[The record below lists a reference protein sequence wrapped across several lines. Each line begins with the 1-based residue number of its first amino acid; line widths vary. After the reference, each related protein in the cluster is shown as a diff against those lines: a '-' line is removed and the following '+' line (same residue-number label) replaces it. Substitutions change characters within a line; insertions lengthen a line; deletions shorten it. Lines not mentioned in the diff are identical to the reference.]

1 MYEKEF
7 ERIINASRNHSLTFF
22 VGAGISALSKAPSWK
37 ELIQNICRELKI
49 TVKET
54 YSSDEYLKI
63 PQMYYYSIGKNND
76 KYYEFIEKLLVST
89 PLFPNEIH
97 RELLNFNPVS
107 FITTNFDDLLEEVAI
122 QFCQGFK
129 VIACDDEVS
138 SINGDR
144 YILKLHGDLKHKNIV
159 FKEEDYLNYSE
170 NFKLIETLLK
180 SIFSTNTVVFIGY
193 GLNDYNIKLI
203 LNWAKTLLKD
213 HFNKPI
219 FIYTG
224 DDLLSAEELLYQKSR
239 GLCVIEY
246 EKISEHTN
254 DYFTRYIS
262 VLKEIGKSS
271 DFTLNNKT
279 EEEAFSIL
287 FELLEPLDKLNALR
301 IKDVYA
307 KLSSYDM
314 PISEDGT
321 IYVLLGKNILIQ
333 YFYKICSMSVEEY
346 NTLPDTTQ
354 RKFQTILNVF
364 AKAQIGRIKVNG
376 IIYPFIN
383 SPISFADSNCLS
395 FDYMKMLAITSKEFS
410 GTKSKY
416 KKAFYFARLRQYD
429 KAFYLFS
436 EVASISFKSK
446 DYLLYYFAEINC
458 INLHKIIKNVNK
470 YYNCYDMKKIDAMV
484 PTTEDIQYLFERLP
498 IEFQN
503 QYASLK
509 DLYSANLLY
518 QYSYEAFVDGQKLQ
532 NAIESNTRELGLT
545 SSTKVIC
552 RINDYLHF
560 LIDNGIIVDL
570 FSEFQNTIKNLLS
583 LLVYKFSV
591 QGNQRLSPQMFPDHW
606 QDGISF
612 DARDFYCFIEYFSDK
627 EIVKIFNK
635 YNVDSIIFC
644 DLDIVETMAMNI
656 IKYYD
661 YIIKNRV
668 VGIRAIDIQKQFKN
682 LLTLLRY
689 IDISQNLVE
698 NVCRFIFKY
707 EFSDILINDKILF
720 LDHQIFRRKRY
731 SKVTSQII
739 ENKLLA
745 YIDAQI
751 GALKNS
757 TYFEIRSTNSE
768 INYYNL
774 IHYIDPDNEEYYSR
788 RIANRVSI
796 IISNNLSEMIPH
808 IVKHYWSYISS
819 YSRYKVSGWAKK
831 ELSVNFRFDL
841 FTLLLECNAKI
852 DRNILG
858 LLKDYL
864 RNLIRKNS
872 LDSKNNGIITYPISN
887 PYEDLEQVGY
897 WCLTKNL
904 HKKDF
909 EEFVGV
915 SAAFDFYFQYDK
927 FDFNKFDVSWLLNL
941 YPHTL
946 KEIAKNKRVKEKIRI
961 SIAQLL
967 EKGNVLNMDK
977 TKLQNILTKYFC

>member
-49 TVKET
+49 SVKET

-63 PQMYYYSIGKNND
+63 PQMYYYFIEKNND
-76 KYYEFIEKLLVST
+76 KYYDFIEKSLVST

-97 RELLNFNPVS
+97 KELLNFNPIS
-107 FITTNFDDLLEEVAI
+107 FITTNFDDLLEEAAI
-122 QFCQGFK
+122 QYCQGFK

-219 FIYTG
+219 FIYT
-224 DDLLSAEELLYQKSR
+224 DDDSLSAEELLYQESR

-246 EKISEHTN
+246 EKLSKHTD

-262 VLKEIGKSS
+262 VLKAIRKSS
-271 DFTLNNKT
+271 DFALDNKT
-279 EEEAFSIL
+279 EEEAFSVL
-287 FELLEPLDKLNALR
+287 FELLEPLNKLNALR

-314 PISEDGT
+314 SISEDGT
-321 IYVLLGKNILIQ
+321 IYVSSGKSILIQ
-333 YFYKICSMSVEEY
+333 YFHKICNMSIEEY
-346 NTLPDTTQ
+346 NTLPDIIQ
-354 RKFQTILNVF
+354 KKFQIILKVF
-364 AKAQIGRIKVNG
+364 TKAKIGRIKVNG
-376 IIYPFIN
+376 IICPFIN
-383 SPISFADSNCLS
+383 SSIPFADSNCLS
-395 FDYMKMLAITSKEFS
+395 FDYMKMIAITSKEFS
-410 GTKSKY
+410 ETKSKY
-416 KKAFYFARLRQYD
+416 RKAFYFARLSQYD

-436 EVASISFKSK
+436 EVASISFKIK

-458 INLHKIIKNVNK
+458 INLYKIIKSVNM
-470 YYNCYDMKKIDAMV
+470 YHNCYDMKKIDTMV

-503 QYASLK
+503 KYASLK

-560 LIDNGIIVDL
+560 LIDNGIVVDL

-583 LLVYKFSV
+583 LLVYKYSV
-591 QGNQRLSPQMFPDHW
+591 QGNNQLSPQMFPDYW

-612 DARDFYCFIEYFSDK
+612 DAIDFYCFIEYFSDK
-627 EIVKIFNK
+627 EIVKLFNK
-635 YNVDSIIFC
+635 YNVDSIIFN

-751 GALKNS
+751 GALKNL

-819 YSRYKVSGWAKK
+819 YSRYKVSSWAKK

-864 RNLIRKNS
+864 RNLIRENS
-872 LDSKNNGIITYPISN
+872 LDSKDNGIITYPISN

-967 EKGNVLNMDK
+967 EKGNVLNVDK

>member
-7 ERIINASRNHSLTFF
+7 KRITNASRNHSLTFF
-22 VGAGISALSKAPSWK
+22 VGAGISALSGAPSWK
-37 ELIQNICRELKI
+37 GLIQDICRELKLS
-49 TVKET
+49 VKET
-54 YSSDEYLKI
+54 YSSDEYLQI
-63 PQMYYYSIGKNND
+63 PQMYYYATGKD
-76 KYYEFIEKLLVST
+76 DTKYYDFIEKSLVST

-97 RELLNFNPVS
+97 RELLNFNPIS
-107 FITTNFDDLLEEVAI
+107 FITTNFDDLLEESAI
-122 QFCQGFK
+122 QSCQGFK
-129 VIACDDEVS
+129 VIARDNEVS

-144 YILKLHGDLKHKNIV
+144 FILKLHGDLKHKNIV

-203 LNWAKTLLKD
+203 LNWAKALLKD
-213 HFNKPI
+213 RFNKPI

-224 DDLLSAEELLYQKSR
+224 DNSLSAEEILYQESR

-246 EKISEHTN
+246 EKISKSTD

-262 VLKEIGKSS
+262 VLKAIRKSS
-271 DFTLNNKT
+271 DFILDNKT
-279 EEEAFSIL
+279 EEEAFFVL
-287 FELLEPLDKLNALR
+287 FELLEPLNKLNALR

-321 IYVLLGKNILIQ
+321 IYALPGKSILIQ
-333 YFYKICSMSVEEY
+333 YFHKICNMSIEEY
-346 NTLPDTTQ
+346 NALPNVIQ
-354 RKFQTILNVF
+354 KKFQTILEVF
-364 AKAQIGRIKVNG
+364 TKAKIGRIKMG
-376 IIYPFIN
+376 HIIHSFID
-383 SPISFADSNCLS
+383 SSIPFADFNCLS

-410 GTKSKY
+410 ETKSKY
-416 KKAFYFARLRQYD
+416 RKAFYFARLRQYD

-436 EVASISFKSK
+436 EVASTSFKSK

-458 INLHKIIKNVNK
+458 INLYKIIKNVYM
-470 YYNCYDMKKIDAMV
+470 YYNYDIKKIDAMV

-509 DLYSANLLY
+509 ELCSTNLLY
-518 QYSYEAFVDGQKLQ
+518 QYFYGAFIDGQKLQ
-532 NAIESNTRELGLT
+532 NAIESNTAELGLT
-545 SSTKVIC
+545 SSAKVIC

-560 LIDNGIIVDL
+560 LIGNGIIVDF
-570 FSEFQNTIKNLLS
+570 FSEFQNAIKNLLS
-583 LLVYKFSV
+583 LLVYKYSV
-591 QGNQRLSPQMFPDHW
+591 QGNKRLSPRMFPEHW

-612 DARDFYCFIEYFSDK
+612 DSIDFYCFIEYFSDK
-627 EIVKIFNK
+627 EIVKLFNK
-635 YNVDSIIFC
+635 YNIDSVIFC
-644 DLDIVETMAMNI
+644 DLDVVEIMTMNI
-656 IKYYD
+656 MKYYD
-661 YIIKNRV
+661 HVIKNKV
-668 VGIRAIDIQKQFKN
+668 VEVRDTDIQKQFKN
-682 LLTLLRY
+682 VLVLLRY
-689 IDISQNLVE
+689 IDISQKLVE
-698 NVCRFIFKY
+698 NVCRFMFKY

-720 LDHQIFRRKRY
+720 LEHQIFRRKRY
-731 SKVTSQII
+731 SKITAQII
-739 ENKLLA
+739 ENKLIT

-751 GALKNS
+751 DALKKS
-757 TYFEIRSTNSE
+757 TYFELRSTSSG

-774 IHYIDPDNEEYYSR
+774 VHYIDPDNKEYCSR
-788 RIANRVSI
+788 RIASRVSTI
-796 IISNNLSEMIPH
+796 IDNDLSEMIPH
-808 IVKHYWSYISS
+808 IVKHYWGYISS
-819 YSRYKVSGWAKK
+819 CSRYKVNSWAKK
-831 ELSVNFRFDL
+831 ELCANFRFDL

-852 DRNILG
+852 DKNILE

-864 RNLIRKNS
+864 RHLIQENS
-872 LDSKNNGIITYPISN
+872 LDSNNNGITPYPIRN

-904 HKKDF
+904 HKKEF

-967 EKGNVLNMDK
+967 DKENVLNVDK
-977 TKLQNILTKYFC
+977 TKLQNILTRYFC

>member
-1 MYEKEF
+1 MYNKEF
-7 ERIINASRNHSLTFF
+7 ERIVNASRNHSLTFF
-22 VGAGISALSKAPSWK
+22 VGAGISTLSGAPSWK
-37 ELIQNICRELKI
+37 GLIQEICHELKLP
-49 TVKET
+49 VKEE

-63 PQMYYYSIGKNND
+63 PQMYYYSIEKND
-76 KYYEFIEKLLVST
+76 VKYYDFIEKSLVSARI
-89 PLFPNEIH
+89 FPNKIH
-97 RELLNFNPVS
+97 KELLNFNPVS
-107 FITTNFDDLLEEVAI
+107 FITTNFDDLLEEAAI
-122 QFCQGFK
+122 QSCQAFK

-144 YILKLHGDLKHKNIV
+144 YIMKLHGDLKHKNIV

-203 LNWAKTLLKD
+203 LNWAKNLLKD

-224 DDLLSAEELLYQKSR
+224 DDSLSAEELLYQESR

-246 EKISEHTN
+246 EKLSKHSDE
-254 DYFTRYIS
+254 YFTRYIS
-262 VLKEIGKSS
+262 VLKAIRKSS
-271 DFTLNNKT
+271 DFALDNKT
-279 EEEAFSIL
+279 EEEAFSVL
-287 FELLEPLDKLNALR
+287 FELLEPLNKLNALR
-301 IKDVYA
+301 IKDVYV
-307 KLSSYDM
+307 KLSSYDIS
-314 PISEDGT
+314 ISEDGT
-321 IYVLLGKNILIQ
+321 IYVSRGKSILIQ
-333 YFYKICSMSVEEY
+333 YFYKICNMSSE
-346 NTLPDTTQ
+346 
-354 RKFQTILNVF
+354 KFHVILDVF
-364 AKAQIGRIKVNG
+364 TKAKIERIKVNG
-376 IIYPFIN
+376 IIYSFIN
-383 SPISFADSNCLS
+383 SPIPFADSNCLS
-395 FDYMKMLAITSKEFS
+395 FDYMKMLALTSKKFS
-410 GTKSKY
+410 ETKSKY
-416 KKAFYFARLRQYD
+416 RKAFYFACLSQYD

-436 EVASISFKSK
+436 EVASISFKTK
-446 DYLLYYFAEINC
+446 DYLIYYFAEINC
-458 INLHKIIKNVNK
+458 INLYKIIKNINMSN
-470 YYNCYDMKKIDAMV
+470 NCYDMKKIDTMV
-484 PTTEDIQYLFERLP
+484 PTTDDIQYLFERLP

-503 QYASLK
+503 KYASLK
-509 DLYSANLLY
+509 DLYSANFLY

-532 NAIESNTRELGLT
+532 NAIESKTRELGLT

-560 LIDNGIIVDL
+560 LIGNGIIVNL

-583 LLVYKFSV
+583 LLVYKYSV
-591 QGNQRLSPQMFPDHW
+591 QGNKQLSPQMFPDNW

-612 DARDFYCFIEYFSDK
+612 DAIDFYCFIKYFSDK
-627 EIVKIFNK
+627 EIVKLFKK
-635 YNVDSIIFC
+635 YNIDSIIFN
-644 DLDIVETMAMNI
+644 DSDIVETMTINI
-656 IKYYD
+656 MKYYD
-661 YIIKNRV
+661 YIIKNKV
-668 VGIRAIDIQKQFKN
+668 VGIRATDIQKQFKN
-682 LLTLLRY
+682 ALTLLRY
-689 IDISQNLVE
+689 IDISQKLVE
-698 NVCRFIFKY
+698 NVCKFIFKY
-707 EFSDILINDKILF
+707 DFQDILINDKVLF
-720 LDHQIFRRKRY
+720 LEHQIFRRKKY

-751 GALKNS
+751 DALKNS
-757 TYFEIRSTNSE
+757 TFFEIKSTNSE

-774 IHYIDPDNEEYYSR
+774 IHYIDPDNEEYCSR

-796 IISNNLSEMIPH
+796 IMNSNLSEMIPH
-808 IVKHYWSYISS
+808 IVKHYWRYISS
-819 YSRYKVSGWAKK
+819 YTRYKVSGWAKK

-852 DRNILG
+852 DKNILG

-864 RNLIRKNS
+864 RNLIQENPV
-872 LDSKNNGIITYPISN
+872 DFKNNGIITYPISK
-887 PYEDLEQVGY
+887 PFEDLEQVGY

-915 SAAFDFYFQYDK
+915 DTAFDFYFQYD
-927 FDFNKFDVSWLLNL
+927 KFDVSWLLNL

-967 EKGNVLNMDK
+967 EKENVFNMDK

>member
-7 ERIINASRNHSLTFF
+7 GRITNASRNHSLTFF
-22 VGAGISALSKAPSWK
+22 VGAGISSLSGAPSWK
-37 ELIQNICRELKI
+37 GLIQDIRRELKLSA
-49 TVKET
+49 KKM
-54 YSSDEYLKI
+54 YSSDEYLQI
-63 PQMYYYSIGKNND
+63 PQMYYYSIGKNNT
-76 KYYEFIEKLLVST
+76 KYYDFIEKLLVST

-97 RELLNFNPVS
+97 KELLSFNPVS
-107 FITTNFDDLLEEVAI
+107 FITTNFDDLLEEAAI
-122 QFCQGFK
+122 QSCQGFK

-224 DDLLSAEELLYQKSR
+224 DDSLSAEEILYHESR
-239 GLCVIEY
+239 GLCVIQH
-246 EKISEHTN
+246 EKIPKRTN
-254 DYFTRYIS
+254 DYFTRYKSI
-262 VLKEIGKSS
+262 LKAIRKSS
-271 DFTLNNKT
+271 DFALDNKT
-279 EEEAFSIL
+279 EEEAFSVL
-287 FELLEPLDKLNALR
+287 FELLEPLNKLNALR

-314 PISEDGT
+314 RISEDG
-321 IYVLLGKNILIQ
+321 IIDVWSEKSILIQ
-333 YFYKICSMSVEEY
+333 YFYKISNMSVEEY
-346 NTLPDTTQ
+346 NILPNAIQ
-354 RKFQTILNVF
+354 KKFQTILDVF
-364 AKAQIGRIKVNG
+364 TKAKIGRIRMGYK
-376 IIYPFIN
+376 IHPFIN
-383 SPISFADSNCLS
+383 YPIPFADSNCLS

-410 GTKSKY
+410 KTKSKY
-416 KKAFYFARLRQYD
+416 RKAFYFARLRQYD

-458 INLHKIIKNVNK
+458 INLYKIIKNVNR
-470 YYNCYDMKKIDAMV
+470 YHNCYDMKEIDAMV

-503 QYASLK
+503 KYASLK

-532 NAIESNTRELGLT
+532 NAIESNTIEHGLT
-545 SSTKVIC
+545 SSIKVIC

-560 LIDNGIIVDL
+560 LIGNGIIVDL

-591 QGNQRLSPQMFPDHW
+591 QGNKRLSPQIFPDHL

-612 DARDFYCFIEYFSDK
+612 DAIYFYCFIEYFSDK
-627 EIVKIFNK
+627 EIVKLFNK
-635 YNVDSIIFC
+635 YNIDTIIFC
-644 DLDIVETMAMNI
+644 DLDIVEIMTMNI
-656 IKYYD
+656 MKYYD
-661 YIIKNRV
+661 HIIKNKV
-668 VGIRAIDIQKQFKN
+668 VGIRATDIQKQFKN
-682 LLTLLRY
+682 VLTLLRY
-689 IDISQNLVE
+689 IDISQKLVE
-698 NVCRFIFKY
+698 NVCRFLFKY

-720 LDHQIFRRKRY
+720 LNRQIFCRKRY
-731 SKVTSQII
+731 SKVTAQII
-739 ENKLLA
+739 ENKLIA

-751 GALKNS
+751 DALKNS
-757 TYFEIRSTNSE
+757 TYFELRSTNSE

-774 IHYIDPDNEEYYSR
+774 IHYIDPDNEKYYSR
-788 RIANRVSI
+788 RIASRVSI
-796 IISNNLSEMIPH
+796 IINNNLFEMIPH
-808 IVKHYWSYISS
+808 IVNHYWGYISS
-819 YSRYKVSGWAKK
+819 YSRYKVSSWAKK
-831 ELSVNFRFDL
+831 ELCANFRFDL

-852 DRNILG
+852 DKNILES
-858 LLKDYL
+858 LKDYL
-864 RNLIRKNS
+864 RHLIQENS
-872 LDSKNNGIITYPISN
+872 LDSKNNGIITYPIRN

-897 WCLTKNL
+897 WCLIKNL

-909 EEFVGV
+909 DEFVGV
-915 SAAFDFYFQYDK
+915 SDAFDFYFQYDK

-967 EKGNVLNMDK
+967 DKGNVLNVDK
-977 TKLQNILTKYFC
+977 TKLQKILTKYFC